1 LCQIIYD
8 TFFLTQICASSLSL
22 NMHQLQLIRLE
33 LGISQRTL
41 ADMLGLT
48 RSHITMAEQGK
59 RKLPSEAVLILKKL
73 CDNRELP
80 LMEENPEALPEVSAG
95 FAEFS
100 GLREQLTAAIA
111 KYEKQIARLVFKR
124 DKCLAARTAAQKSSR
139 MMEQEM
145 LIFGKVPAYV
155 SKMQPHQEAIQDT
168 LRKTDPAT
176 LALLDWK
183 INELNAMIH
192 IAQQE
197 LQRHQPPTQNEAL

>member
-1 LCQIIYD
+1 MCQIIYD
-8 TFFLTQICASSLSL
+8 TFFLTQICPSSLSL
-22 NMHQLQLIRLE
+22 DMHQLQLIRLE

-59 RKLPSEAVLILKKL
+59 RKLPYEAILILKKL

-80 LMEENPEALPEVSAG
+80 LMEKNPEALPEVSAG

-111 KYEKQIARLVFKR
+111 KYEKQLARLVFKR
-124 DKCLAARTAAQKSSR
+124 EKCLATRTAAQKSAR
-139 MMEQEM
+139 MMAQEM

-155 SKMQPHQEAIQDT
+155 SKMQPHQEAIQDN

-183 INELNAMIH
+183 INELNAMLH

-197 LQRHQPPTQNEAL
+197 LQRHQPPTRNEAL